1 MDIYNLA
8 RNVRGIN
15 IENEIKSAIKSVK
28 EEYSNLITEQTCM
41 IYSGLLCEIL
51 KDKHVSVRVINTGDL
66 DFGYEHMFLIANSG
80 NLNYYLI
87 DLTYSQFKDDSF
99 KELLENGYQEID
111 NSNIN
116 DYLNIVTLKEK
127 KSSFKIDDLYYGE
140 VDKRR

>member
-1 MDIYNLA
+1 MDVYDLA

-15 IENEIKSAIKSVK
+15 IENEIKDTIKSVR

-41 IYSGLLCEIL
+41 IYSGLLCEAL
-51 KDKHVSVRVINTGDL
+51 KDRHVSVRIVNTGDL
-66 DFGYEHMFLIANSG
+66 DFRYEHMFLIANSG
-80 NLNYYLI
+80 YLKYYLI

-116 DYLNIVTLKEK
+116 KYLNIVTLNEKE
-127 KSSFKIDDLYYGE
+127 SSFKIDDLYYGE
-140 VDKRR
+140 INKRR